1 MLIVPSLQ
9 RENNQTDRAAACAR
23 AHNANPLPT
32 MQMHLLHTSDWHLG
46 RALYGRKRYEEF
58 AAFLDWL
65 ADTIERERIDVLLVA
80 GDVFDTG
87 TPSNRA
93 QQLYYR
99 FLCRMADTACPC
111 RHVVVV
117 AGNHDSPSFLDA
129 PRELLKALDVHVIGS
144 RTEQM
149 ADEVLVL
156 GDRTGRPELIV
167 CAVPYLRDRDIR
179 TAEAG
184 ESMEDRERKLTEGI
198 RDHYAAVAAL
208 AEEQRRRLGPDL
220 PIVAMGHL
228 FAAGGQTMD
237 GDGVR
242 ELYIGSLARVAAEVF
257 PASFDYLALGHL
269 HVPQR
274 VGGSAIMRYSGS
286 PIAMGFGEA
295 GQQKSV
301 CRVAFQGRA
310 ASVERIEVPLFQQ
323 LECVRGDWDTIA
335 GRLRELA
342 ATGGQGWLEV
352 VYEGG
357 EILGDLRER
366 LEAAIADTGM
376 EILRIK
382 NSRIIDSVLGQM
394 HAEETLDDLDV
405 HDVFARRL
413 ALENLPEEQRQ
424 ELLHAYRET
433 LSSLHDDDLRAE

>member
-1 MLIVPSLQ
+1 M
-9 RENNQTDRAAACAR
+9 R
-23 AHNANPLPT
+23 
-32 MQMHLLHTSDWHLG
+32 LLHTSDWHLG

-144 RTEQM
+144 RTEDPE
-149 ADEVLVL
+149 DEVLVL
-156 GDRTGRPELIV
+156 RDRAGRPELIV

-184 ESMEDRERKLTEGI
+184 ESMEDKERKLTEGI

-208 AEEQRRRLGPDL
+208 AEEKRSRLGGDP

-228 FAAGGQTMD
+228 FAAGGQIMD

-242 ELYIGSLARVAAEVF
+242 ELYIGSLARVAA
-257 PASFDYLALGHL
+257 GHL
-269 HVPQR
+269 HVPQL
-274 VGGSAIMRYSGS
+274 VDHSATRRYSGS
-286 PIAMGFGEA
+286 PLAMGFGEA
-295 GQQKSV
+295 GQAKSV
-301 CRVAFQGRA
+301 CRVRFA
-310 ASVERIEVPLFQQ
+310 AGQVTAEPVEVPVFQQ
-323 LECVRGDWDTIA
+323 LERIRGDLAWILD
-335 GRLRELA
+335 RLQTLA
-342 ATGGQGWLEV
+342 AAGSRAWLEIEYTGDEV
-352 VYEGG
+352 V
-357 EILGDLRER
+357 GDLRDR
-366 LEAAIADTGM
+366 LDQAIAGTTM
-376 EILRIK
+376 EILRIR
-382 NSRIIDSVLGQM
+382 NNRLVDSVLGRM

-405 HDVFARRL
+405 EQVFLRRL
-413 ALENLPEEQRQ
+413 ARETLPEEQQQ
-424 ELLHAYRET
+424 ELLATYRET